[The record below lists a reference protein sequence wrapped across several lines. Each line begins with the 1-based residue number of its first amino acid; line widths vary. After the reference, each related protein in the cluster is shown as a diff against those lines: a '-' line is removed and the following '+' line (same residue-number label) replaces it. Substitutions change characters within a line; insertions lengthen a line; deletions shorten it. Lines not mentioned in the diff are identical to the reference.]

1 MDLKTS
7 QHYPSADTER
17 HFPFLLGKMFALFQR
32 AHSTHS
38 MNNGAFAYDHNSEAI
53 LSSNKQKTVVIVACN
68 LFPDAVKRRKLPAWI
83 REGLEK
89 MDREKQKKLE
99 QERMEKERAEM
110 AKNDGEVHEA
120 DEGCDGPR
128 VPRKSK
134 FVSYLMVFS
143 SWEGYCCTVG

>member
-1 MDLKTS
+1 MTC
-7 QHYPSADTER
+7 H
-17 HFPFLLGKMFALFQR
+17 
-32 AHSTHS
+32 
-38 MNNGAFAYDHNSEAI
+38 
-53 LSSNKQKTVVIVACN
+53 

-110 AKNDGEVHEA
+110 SKNDGEVHEV
-120 DEGCDGPR
+120 DEGGDGPR

-134 FVSYLMVFS
+134 FVSYLLGLS
-143 SWEGYCCTVG
+143 NWGLTVQALETLWVSFFKYLDVLHAF